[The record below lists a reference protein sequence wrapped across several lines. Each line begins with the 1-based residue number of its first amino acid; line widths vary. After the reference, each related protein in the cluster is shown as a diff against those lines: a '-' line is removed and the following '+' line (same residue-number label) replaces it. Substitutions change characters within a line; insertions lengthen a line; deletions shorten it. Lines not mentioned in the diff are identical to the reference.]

1 GIPMDTIKVSFGVE
15 VFKTCY
21 EEDEH
26 ILGVVGGAL
35 HDFLNSFNVLL
46 KQSTFQNAETAA
58 NASILCLDKDP
69 GLLTVY
75 YFHPNKATELFFPG
89 IIKAAA
95 SLLYKMDVE
104 IVMDQHCSRESAL
117 EVHHQPYLLY
127 TVAVKNTK
135 SLTPS
140 PMKTSS
146 VDVPMSL
153 FCQTFPFHVLFDQDM
168 ILLQIGDGL
177 RRCLNKKDVQK
188 KAKFDEYFI
197 IASPLISC
205 TFQGILTM
213 LNTQF
218 IVRIKQGTTSAD
230 STPKIM
236 FWTCGIFHK
245 NHCIHSVVTNKFGWS
260 KAISQTQIGS
270 VAPFIE
276 FNIPIHNAL
285 RDVVLVGEQA
295 KAQDGL
301 KKRLGKAKAALE
313 QAHRALE
320 EEKKKTVDLLFTIF
334 PGAVAQQ
341 LWQGQQVQAKKF
353 DNVTILFSDIV
364 GFTATCSKCT
374 PMQVVTMLNELYTR
388 FDFYCGELD
397 IYKVE
402 TIGDAYCVAGGLHK
416 ESQTH
421 AVQIALMAL
430 KMMEL
435 SDEVLTPVGEPIKM
449 RIGLHSGSVLA
460 GVVGVKMPRY
470 CLFGNNVTLAN
481 KFESCSLP
489 RRINVSP
496 TTYRLLKDH
505 PSFIFIP
512 RTRQDLPPNFP
523 SDVPVFAYSSLLN
536 ISFCL
541 VFPFILLNSKFRFW
555 NMHVNYGP
563 EKRTS
568 GFCWKQEC
576 NVCVNIFSGIDA
588 GEILQMFGKMFFEFC
603 QESGYDTIL
612 RVLGSN
618 VREFLQNLDALHDHL
633 GTIYPGMRAPS
644 FRCTD
649 AEKGNN
655 LILHYYSER
664 EGLQDIVIGIIK
676 TVAQQIHGTEIEMKV
691 IQQKSEECDH
701 IKFLIEEKDSE
712 EEAFYE
718 DLDGFEE
725 NGTQETRISPY
736 TFCKAFP
743 FHIMFDRDLVLTQCG
758 NAIFRV
764 LPQYSKYVTSYIF
777 RFLNRKYSFHLALTK
792 LFLLQPGSCNLPSVF
807 SLVRPHIDFSF
818 HGILSHINTVF
829 VLRSKEG
836 LLNVEKSECEDELTG
851 AETSCL
857 RLKGQMI
864 YLPEAD
870 NILFLCSPS
879 VMNLDDLTR
888 RGLYLS
894 DIPLHDATRDLVLLG
909 EQFREEYKLTQELE
923 ILTDRLQHTL
933 RALED
938 EKKKTDRL
946 TSYCLKMKSSYH
958 CILCDFYCSR
968 LLYSVLPPS
977 VANELRHKRPVPAK
991 RYDNVTILFSGIV
1004 GFNTFCSKHA
1014 SAEGAIKIVNLLNDL
1029 YTRFDILTDS
1039 RKNPYVYKV
1048 ETVGDKYMTV
1058 SGLPEPCTHHAQSI
1072 CHLSLDMM
1080 EIAGQVKVDG
1090 EPVQITI
1097 GIHTGE
1103 VVTGVIGQRMPRYCL
1118 FGNTVN
1124 LTSRT
1129 ETTGEKG
1136 KINVSEYTYRC
1147 LLSAEN
1153 ADPQFQLEY
1162 RGPVAMKGKKEPMKV
1177 WFLSRKCAE
1186 TD

>member
-1 GIPMDTIKVSFGVE
+1 MYGFVNHALELLVLRNYGEDVWEDIKREAQLDVE
-15 VFKTCY
+15 GQFLVRIIYEDAKTY
-21 EEDEH
+21 D
-26 ILGVVGGAL
+26 LV
-35 HDFLNSFNVLL
+35 
-46 KQSTFQNAETAA
+46 
-58 NASILCLDKDP
+58 
-69 GLLTVY
+69 
-75 YFHPNKATELFFPG
+75 
-89 IIKAAA
+89 AAA
-95 SLLYKMDVE
+95 SK
-104 IVMDQHCSRESAL
+104 
-117 EVHHQPYLLY
+117 
-127 TVAVKNTK
+127 
-135 SLTPS
+135 
-140 PMKTSS
+140 
-146 VDVPMSL
+146 
-153 FCQTFPFHVLFDQDM
+153 VL
-168 ILLQIGDGL
+168 
-177 RRCLNKKDVQK
+177 K
-188 KAKFDEYFI
+188 
-197 IASPLISC
+197 
-205 TFQGILTM
+205 
-213 LNTQF
+213 
-218 IVRIKQGTTSAD
+218 
-230 STPKIM
+230 
-236 FWTCGIFHK
+236 
-245 NHCIHSVVTNKFGWS
+245 
-260 KAISQTQIGS
+260 
-270 VAPFIE
+270 
-276 FNIPIHNAL
+276 
-285 RDVVLVGEQA
+285 
-295 KAQDGL
+295 
-301 KKRLGKAKAALE
+301 
-313 QAHRALE
+313 
-320 EEKKKTVDLLFTIF
+320 
-334 PGAVAQQ
+334 
-341 LWQGQQVQAKKF
+341 
-353 DNVTILFSDIV
+353 
-364 GFTATCSKCT
+364 
-374 PMQVVTMLNELYTR
+374 
-388 FDFYCGELD
+388 
-397 IYKVE
+397 
-402 TIGDAYCVAGGLHK
+402 
-416 ESQTH
+416 
-421 AVQIALMAL
+421 
-430 KMMEL
+430 
-435 SDEVLTPVGEPIKM
+435 
-449 RIGLHSGSVLA
+449 
-460 GVVGVKMPRY
+460 
-470 CLFGNNVTLAN
+470 
-481 KFESCSLP
+481 
-489 RRINVSP
+489 
-496 TTYRLLKDH
+496 
-505 PSFIFIP
+505 
-512 RTRQDLPPNFP
+512 
-523 SDVPVFAYSSLLN
+523 
-536 ISFCL
+536 
-541 VFPFILLNSKFRFW
+541 
-555 NMHVNYGP
+555 
-563 EKRTS
+563 
-568 GFCWKQEC
+568 
-576 NVCVNIFSGIDA
+576 IDA
-588 GEILQMFGKMFFEFC
+588 GCILQMFGKMFFEFC

-691 IQQKSEECDH
+691 IQHKSEECDH

-743 FHIMFDRDLVLTQCG
+743 FHLMFDRNLMLTQCG

-764 LPQYSKYVTSYIF
+764 LPQ
-777 RFLNRKYSFHLALTK
+777 
-792 LFLLQPGSCNLPSVF
+792 LQPGICNLPSVF

-818 HGILSHINTVF
+818 QGMLSHINTVF

-836 LLNVEKSECEDELTG
+836 LLNVETSENEDELTG
-851 AETSCL
+851 AEISCL

-864 YLPEAD
+864 YLPEAE

-946 TSYCLKMKSSYH
+946 
-958 CILCDFYCSR
+958 
-968 LLYSVLPPS
+968 LYSVLPPS

-1004 GFNTFCSKHA
+1004 GFNAFCSKHA
-1014 SAEGAIKIVNLLNDL
+1014 SAEGAIKIVNLLNDV

-1072 CHLSLDMM
+1072 CHLALDMM
-1080 EIAGQVKVDG
+1080 EIAGQVKVDE

-1136 KINVSEYTYRC
+1136 KINISEYTYRC
-1147 LLSAEN
+1147 LQSAEN
-1153 ADPQFQLEY
+1153 ADPQFRLEY
-1162 RGPVAMKGKKEPMKV
+1162 RGPITMKGKKEPMNV
-1177 WFLSRKCAE
+1177 YFLLRKSTE
-1186 TD
+1186 SIV